1 MNNELIEK
9 FAEETKIPFS
19 ENEMLS
25 AHTTFKI
32 GGPAEVFASPQNAGQ
47 VSAAVRFCK
56 ENSVKLFPLGKGS
69 NLLVSDE
76 GASGIVL
83 HFGRDM
89 SEMRLLDEET
99 IYCEAGASLAKL
111 CGFALENSLTG
122 LEFAYGIPGS
132 VGGAVFMNAGAYGG
146 EIKDVILYAEHIDEN
161 GERGVF
167 EGGALEMSYR
177 HSVYSSKKYII
188 TSAVFRL
195 KKGDKAEIKAKMDE
209 LLGKRFDKQPMD
221 KPSAG
226 STFKRPEGAFASAL
240 IDQCGLKGFTVG
252 GAQVSEKHAGFVIN
266 KGGATCAD
274 VLELIKQVQDKVKT
288 DTGFTLEPEVE
299 ILKK

>member
-1 MNNELIEK
+1 MTNELLAK
-9 FAEETKIPFS
+9 FADETKIPFS

-32 GGPAEVFASPQNAGQ
+32 GGPAEVFANPQSAEQ
-47 VSAAVRFCK
+47 AAAAVRFCK
-56 ENSVKLFPLGKGS
+56 ENGVKLFPLGKGS

-83 HFGRDM
+83 HFGREM
-89 SEMRLLDEET
+89 SKISLFDDET

-111 CGFALENSLTG
+111 CSFALENSLTG

-161 GERGVF
+161 GSCGRFDGD
-167 EGGALEMSYR
+167 ALEMSYR

-188 TSAVFRL
+188 TAAAFRL

-240 IDQCGLKGFTVG
+240 IDRCGLKGFTVG

-274 VLELIKQVQDKVKT
+274 VLELIKQVQDKVKA
-288 DTGFTLEPEVE
+288 DTGFALEPEVE
-299 ILKK
+299 ILNR

>member
-1 MNNELIEK
+1 MNNELLIK
-9 FAEETKIPFS
+9 FAKETEIPFS

-32 GGPAEVFASPQNAGQ
+32 GGPAEVFASPRNAGQ

-56 ENSVKLFPLGKGS
+56 ENGVKLFPLGKGS

-161 GERGVF
+161 GERAVF
-167 EGGALEMSYR
+167 EGDALEMSYR